1 MSTPQTAGQR
11 GSEAWKLFRAGLG
24 EHHPVFVAV
33 LGICSTLAVTSAVR
47 YAAVMA
53 GIVTVTL
60 LASALVVSL
69 LRRRIPAT
77 YRIITALLLIAT
89 PVILLEK
96 LLRLY
101 APAIAGELG
110 PYVGLVITNCIILG
124 RIEACASLRPPALA
138 LADALGASLGYG
150 TVLVSIAAARELL
163 GTGKLLGYEVAPA
176 WYPAC
181 VFFQRPAGA
190 FLALALTLALFR
202 HLRGCGIRHGASC
215 GCDSPPTD
223 KPAPENGGGA

>member
-1 MSTPQTAGQR
+1 MNTIETTGQR
-11 GSEAWKLFRAGLG
+11 SGEAWKSFRTSLG
-24 EHHPVFVAV
+24 EQHPIFVSV

-47 YAAVMA
+47 YAVVMA

-60 LASALVVSL
+60 LLSALIVSL
-69 LRRRIPAT
+69 LRRHIPTT
-77 YRIITALLLIAT
+77 YRIITSLLLIST

-96 LLRLY
+96 LLRLQ

-124 RIEACASLRPPALA
+124 RIEACASLRPPKIAM
-138 LADALGASLGYG
+138 ADALGASLGYG
-150 TVLVSIAAARELL
+150 SVLIVIAAAREVL
-163 GTGKLLGYEVAPA
+163 GTGRLLGYEVAPA

-181 VFFQRPAGA
+181 AFFQRPAGA

-202 HLRGCGIRHGASC
+202 YLHGSGNHPGTGAACHSQPPDKVARGN
-215 GCDSPPTD
+215 GCD
-223 KPAPENGGGA
+223 A

>member
-1 MSTPQTAGQR
+1 MSHTDIAGQR
-11 GSEAWKLFRAGLG
+11 DGDPWKTFRAGLG
-24 EHHPVFVAV
+24 ERHPIFVSV

-53 GIVTVTL
+53 GIVTATL
-60 LASALVVSL
+60 LISALVVSL
-69 LRRRIPAT
+69 LRRHIPAT
-77 YRIITALLLIAT
+77 YRIITSLLLIAT
-89 PVILLEK
+89 PVILLER
-96 LLRLY
+96 LLRLF

-124 RIEACASLRPPALA
+124 RIEACASLQPPKMA

-150 TVLVSIAAARELL
+150 SVLIAIAAARELL
-163 GTGKLLGYEVAPA
+163 GTGRLLGYEVAPA

-181 VFFQRPAGA
+181 AFFQRPAGA

-202 HLRGCGIRHGASC
+202 HLRGSGKQPGAA
-215 GCDSPPTD
+215 GACDSPLPG
-223 KPAPENGGGA
+223 KPAPERGGNA

>member
-1 MSTPQTAGQR
+1 MNGNETAALR
-11 GSEAWKLFRAGLG
+11 RSEAWKLFRAGLG
-24 EHHPVFVAV
+24 DHHPIFVSV

-60 LASALVVSL
+60 LISALVVSL

-77 YRIITALLLIAT
+77 YRIVTSLLLIAT

-96 LLRLY
+96 LLRLH

-124 RIEACASLRPPALA
+124 RIEACASLRPPVEA

-150 TVLVSIAAARELL
+150 TVLVAIAATRELL
-163 GTGKLLGYEVAPA
+163 GTGRVMGYDLAPA

-181 VFFQRPAGA
+181 AFFQRPAGA

-202 HLRGCGIRHGASC
+202 YLRGPAGCCGPSRPDA
-215 GCDSPPTD
+215 PT
-223 KPAPENGGGA
+223 PGTGGDA